1 VKILPSSF
9 TLSEDLCSCST
20 AATAAAMDPFR
31 AVQDEVTASFNSV
44 QADIQKWQKLSTKSP
59 KHEPMR
65 QRIMS
70 RVSELQVDLQDMQ
83 ATIDIALKD
92 PTKFAL
98 TPSELMARQSFVRD
112 LQAHVNDSR
121 DLLEPTPAAA
131 GRLAAK
137 AAVTNADRSDL
148 FASRAGAAESGGT
161 KRDQA
166 AWADNE
172 ATLQQQQQHRE
183 AVIDNQDQELGVLGN
198 ALDRLGAM
206 SKVINEELKTQ
217 GKELDALG
225 GDMDQTSSKM
235 KQAED
240 IMKKMLKQKDR
251 GKFCAIFVLSVVLIL
266 LLYAV
271 VAW

>member
-1 VKILPSSF
+1 
-9 TLSEDLCSCST
+9 
-20 AATAAAMDPFR
+20 M
-31 AVQDEVTASFNSV
+31 
-44 QADIQKWQKLSTKSP
+44 
-59 KHEPMR
+59 
-65 QRIMS
+65 
-70 RVSELQVDLQDMQ
+70 
-83 ATIDIALKD
+83 
-92 PTKFAL
+92 
-98 TPSELMARQSFVRD
+98 
-112 LQAHVNDSR
+112 
-121 DLLEPTPAAA
+121 
-131 GRLAAK
+131 
-137 AAVTNADRSDL
+137 
-148 FASRAGAAESGGT
+148 
-161 KRDQA
+161 
-166 AWADNE
+166 
-172 ATLQQQQQHRE
+172 QQQQQQRE

-251 GKFCAIFVLSVVLIL
+251 GKFCAIFVLSIVLIL